1 MKRVIS
7 VVLML
12 GVLLQLWGCRSSTVG
27 GDISS
32 SVDSSTVSQGMNS
45 TLQEKENGVS
55 DESILESVA
64 MTVLSDNETVAY
76 VDEYI
81 QYLTEF
87 IKIYTDFLDD
97 TNDSISYADIGKAE
111 TFWKEKLPETNEKL
125 TQIKTISFPD
135 KYKNEY
141 DTICNITEVLHTV
154 AEDLTKWDTNGD
166 GAYTDDE
173 INILIHSCSD
183 SLRGLS
189 AEVEKLRPI
198 LENDTANEEDD
209 SFSLNDIDTNSS
221 KENEDKLA
229 QFLSK
234 KCNICGKTIA
244 ETRLYEM
251 KHIGGETK
259 YYCSEH
265 YKDMGGTINNSL
277 SPVESSNDSTHAAT
291 LGEKNAL
298 KSAKAYLDYTAFS
311 YTGLIEQLEY
321 EGYSHTEAVYG
332 ADNCGADWNEQ
343 AAKSAANYLDYTSF
357 SRSGLIEQLEY
368 EGFTHSQAVYGVEQ
382 NGY

>member
-32 SVDSSTVSQGMNS
+32 SVDSSTVSQGMSS

-97 TNDSISYADIGKAE
+97 TNVSIPYADIEKAE

-154 AEDLTKWDTNGD
+154 
-166 GAYTDDE
+166 
-173 INILIHSCSD
+173 
-183 SLRGLS
+183 
-189 AEVEKLRPI
+189 
-198 LENDTANEEDD
+198 
-209 SFSLNDIDTNSS
+209 
-221 KENEDKLA
+221 
-229 QFLSK
+229 
-234 KCNICGKTIA
+234 
-244 ETRLYEM
+244 
-251 KHIGGETK
+251 
-259 YYCSEH
+259 
-265 YKDMGGTINNSL
+265 
-277 SPVESSNDSTHAAT
+277 
-291 LGEKNAL
+291 
-298 KSAKAYLDYTAFS
+298 
-311 YTGLIEQLEY
+311 EQLEY

>member
-32 SVDSSTVSQGMNS
+32 SVDSSTVSKGMSS

-97 TNDSISYADIGKAE
+97 TNDSISYADIEKAE

-154 AEDLTKWDTNGD
+154 
-166 GAYTDDE
+166 
-173 INILIHSCSD
+173 
-183 SLRGLS
+183 
-189 AEVEKLRPI
+189 
-198 LENDTANEEDD
+198 
-209 SFSLNDIDTNSS
+209 
-221 KENEDKLA
+221 
-229 QFLSK
+229 
-234 KCNICGKTIA
+234 
-244 ETRLYEM
+244 
-251 KHIGGETK
+251 
-259 YYCSEH
+259 
-265 YKDMGGTINNSL
+265 
-277 SPVESSNDSTHAAT
+277 
-291 LGEKNAL
+291 
-298 KSAKAYLDYTAFS
+298 
-311 YTGLIEQLEY
+311 EQLEY

-357 SRSGLIEQLEY
+357 SRSELIEQLEY
-368 EGFTHSQAVYGVEQ
+368 EGFPHSQAVYGVEQ